1 MSILFLKKVEF
12 FLQHFKKSGKIHLK
26 GVFIDNKLKELR
38 LKKEY
43 NGKKGMTQQE
53 IADEIGVTKR
63 TYIYWE
69 KGERQIK
76 PDKAQ
81 QLADYFGVSVGHL
94 LGYED
99 NFIETVKELSQKDG
113 SDEAFFKAFRA
124 YYELKMADGTE
135 RILILKG
142 EDFLNR
148 YREEILKSL
157 IPNFN
162 ELSKYDI
169 EKYLSDDKIINEAE
183 QQLNDFLFTLGTL
196 KPQEVQLLVN
206 FIFLSEEDKQIVLNL
221 LKSLS
226 DK

>member
-1 MSILFLKKVEF
+1 MKNRIRTLRQE
-12 FLQHFKKSGKIHLK
+12 HGK
-26 GVFIDNKLKELR
+26 
-38 LKKEY
+38 
-43 NGKKGMTQQE
+43 TQEQL
-53 IADEIGVTKR
+53 ANEIGVKKLTISR
-63 TYIYWE
+63 WE
-69 KGERQIK
+69 NAENVSLKQ
-76 PDKAQ
+76 DKAQ
-81 QLADYFGVSVGHL
+81 QLADIFGVSIAYL

-99 NFIETVKELSQKDG
+99 NFIETVKELSQKNG

-162 ELSKYDI
+162 ELSKHDL
-169 EKYLSDDKIINEAE
+169 EKYLSDDKTINEAE
-183 QQLNDFLFTLGTL
+183 QKLNDFLFTLGTL
-196 KPQEVQLLVN
+196 NPQEVHLLVN
-206 FIFLSEEDKQIVLNL
+206 FIFLSGEDKQIVLNL

-226 DK
+226 NK

>member
-1 MSILFLKKVEF
+1 M
-12 FLQHFKKSGKIHLK
+12 
-26 GVFIDNKLKELR
+26 NRLKELR
-38 LKKEY
+38 QEKKLSQ
-43 NGKKGMTQQE
+43 KE
-53 IADEIGVTKR
+53 IADLLEVSEKTISR
-63 TYIYWE
+63 WE
-69 KGERQIK
+69 KGENVIK
-76 PDKAQ
+76 SDKAQ
-81 QLADYFGVSVGHL
+81 QLADYFGVSVGNL

-99 NFIETVKELSQKDG
+99 NFIETVKELSQKDS

-135 RILILKG
+135 NLLTLKG

-157 IPNFN
+157 VPNFN

-183 QQLNDFLFTLGTL
+183 QKLNDFLFTLGTL
-196 KPQEVQLLVN
+196 NSQEVHLLVN

>member
-1 MSILFLKKVEF
+1 M
-12 FLQHFKKSGKIHLK
+12 
-26 GVFIDNKLKELR
+26 DNKLKELR
-38 LKKEY
+38 LNKEF
-43 NGKKGMTQQE
+43 NGKIGMTQQE

-76 PDKAQ
+76 PEKAQ
-81 QLADYFGVSVGHL
+81 LLADYFGVSVARL
-94 LGYED
+94 LGYEN
-99 NFIETVKELSQKDG
+99 NFIESVKNLSQKDG

-124 YYELKMADGTE
+124 YYELKIADGKENLLT
-135 RILILKG
+135 LKD
-142 EDFLNR
+142 EDFLSK

-162 ELSKYDI
+162 ELSNREIK
-169 EKYLSDDKIINEAE
+169 KYLSDDRIINEAD
-183 QQLNDFLFTLGTL
+183 QKLNDFLFTLGTL
-196 KPQEVQLLVN
+196 NPQETQLLVD
-206 FIFLSEEDKQIVLNL
+206 FISLSPKDKQIVLNL

>member
-1 MSILFLKKVEF
+1 MKNRIKTLRQE
-12 FLQHFKKSGKIHLK
+12 HGK
-26 GVFIDNKLKELR
+26 
-38 LKKEY
+38 
-43 NGKKGMTQQE
+43 TQEQL
-53 IADEIGVTKR
+53 ANEIGVKKLTISR
-63 TYIYWE
+63 WE
-69 KGERQIK
+69 NAENVSLKQ
-76 PDKAQ
+76 DKAQ
-81 QLADYFGVSVGHL
+81 QLADIFGVSVSYL

-135 RILILKG
+135 NLLTLKG

-162 ELSKYDI
+162 ELSKHDI

-183 QQLNDFLFTLGTL
+183 QKLNDFLFTLGTL
-196 KPQEVQLLVN
+196 NPQEVHLLVN

>member
-1 MSILFLKKVEF
+1 MKNRIKTLRQE
-12 FLQHFKKSGKIHLK
+12 HGK
-26 GVFIDNKLKELR
+26 
-38 LKKEY
+38 
-43 NGKKGMTQQE
+43 TQEQL
-53 IADEIGVTKR
+53 ANEIGVKKLTISR
-63 TYIYWE
+63 WE
-69 KGERQIK
+69 NAENVSLKQ
-76 PDKAQ
+76 DKAQ
-81 QLADYFGVSVGHL
+81 QLADIFGVSVSYL

-135 RILILKG
+135 NLLTLKG

-162 ELSKYDI
+162 ELSKHDI

-183 QQLNDFLFTLGTL
+183 QKLNDFLFTLGTL
-196 KPQEVQLLVN
+196 NPQEVQLMVN

>member
-1 MSILFLKKVEF
+1 MKNRIKTLRQE
-12 FLQHFKKSGKIHLK
+12 HGK
-26 GVFIDNKLKELR
+26 
-38 LKKEY
+38 
-43 NGKKGMTQQE
+43 TQEQL
-53 IADEIGVTKR
+53 ANEIGVKKLTISR
-63 TYIYWE
+63 WE
-69 KGERQIK
+69 NAENVSLKQ
-76 PDKAQ
+76 DKAQ
-81 QLADYFGVSVGHL
+81 QLADIFGVSVSYL

-99 NFIETVKELSQKDG
+99 NFIKTVKELSQKDG
-113 SDEAFFKAFRA
+113 SDESFFKAFRA

-135 RILILKG
+135 NLLTLKG

-162 ELSKYDI
+162 ELSKHDI

-183 QQLNDFLFTLGTL
+183 QKLNDFLFTLGTL
-196 KPQEVQLLVN
+196 NPQEVQLMVN

>member
-1 MSILFLKKVEF
+1 MNFFFNILKKR
-12 FLQHFKKSGKIHLK
+12 GKIHLK
-26 GVFIDNKLKELR
+26 GVFMDNKLKELR

-142 EDFLNR
+142 EDFLNN

-162 ELSKYDI
+162 ELNKHDI
-169 EKYLSDDKIINEAE
+169 EEYLSDDKIINEAE
-183 QQLNDFLFTLGTL
+183 QKLNDFLFTLGTL
-196 KPQEVQLLVN
+196 NPQEVQLLVN

>member
-1 MSILFLKKVEF
+1 MKNRIKTLRQE
-12 FLQHFKKSGKIHLK
+12 HGK
-26 GVFIDNKLKELR
+26 
-38 LKKEY
+38 
-43 NGKKGMTQQE
+43 TQEQL
-53 IADEIGVTKR
+53 ANEIGVKKLTISR
-63 TYIYWE
+63 WE
-69 KGERQIK
+69 NAENVSLKQ
-76 PDKAQ
+76 DKAQ
-81 QLADYFGVSVGHL
+81 QLADIFGVSVSYL
-94 LGYED
+94 LGHED

-135 RILILKG
+135 NLLTLKG

-157 IPNFN
+157 VPNFN
-162 ELSKYDI
+162 ELSKHDI

-183 QQLNDFLFTLGTL
+183 QKLNDFLFTLGTL
-196 KPQEVQLLVN
+196 NSQEVHLLVN

>member
-1 MSILFLKKVEF
+1 MKNRIKTLRQE
-12 FLQHFKKSGKIHLK
+12 HGK
-26 GVFIDNKLKELR
+26 
-38 LKKEY
+38 
-43 NGKKGMTQQE
+43 TQEQL
-53 IADEIGVTKR
+53 ANEIGVKKLTISR
-63 TYIYWE
+63 WE
-69 KGERQIK
+69 NAENVSLKQ
-76 PDKAQ
+76 DKAQ
-81 QLADYFGVSVGHL
+81 QLADIFGVSVSYL

-135 RILILKG
+135 NLLTLKG

-162 ELSKYDI
+162 ELSKHDI
-169 EKYLSDDKIINEAE
+169 KKYLSDDKIINEAE
-183 QQLNDFLFTLGTL
+183 QRLNDFLFTLGTL
-196 KPQEVQLLVN
+196 NPQEVQLLVN

>member
-1 MSILFLKKVEF
+1 M
-12 FLQHFKKSGKIHLK
+12 
-26 GVFIDNKLKELR
+26 DNKLKELR
-38 LKKEY
+38 LNKEF
-43 NGKKGMTQQE
+43 NGKIGMTQQE

-76 PDKAQ
+76 PEKAQ
-81 QLADYFGVSVGHL
+81 LLADYFGVSVARL
-94 LGYED
+94 LGYEN
-99 NFIETVKELSQKDG
+99 NFIESVKNLSQKDG

-124 YYELKMADGTE
+124 YYELKIADGKENLLT
-135 RILILKG
+135 LKD
-142 EDFLNR
+142 EDFLSK

-162 ELSKYDI
+162 ELNNREIK
-169 EKYLSDDKIINEAE
+169 KYLSDDRIINEAD
-183 QQLNDFLFTLGTL
+183 QKLNDFLFTLGTL
-196 KPQEVQLLVN
+196 NPQETQLLVD
-206 FIFLSEEDKQIVLNL
+206 FISLSPKDKQIVLNL

>member
-1 MSILFLKKVEF
+1 M
-12 FLQHFKKSGKIHLK
+12 
-26 GVFIDNKLKELR
+26 DNKLKELR
-38 LKKEY
+38 LKKEF

-94 LGYED
+94 LGYEE
-99 NFIETVKELSQKDG
+99 NFVNSVKELSQKDG
-113 SDEAFFKAFRA
+113 SEEAFFKAFRA
-124 YYELKMADGTE
+124 YYELKITDGKENLLT
-135 RILILKG
+135 LKDEG
-142 EDFLNR
+142 FLNK
-148 YREEILKSL
+148 YREEILKNL
-157 IPNFN
+157 IPNIK
-162 ELSKYDI
+162 ELNKQEI
-169 EKYLSDDKIINEAE
+169 EKYLSDEKLLNEAK
-183 QQLNDFLFTLGTL
+183 QKLNDFLFTLGTL
-196 KPQEVQLLVN
+196 NPQEIQLLVN
-206 FIFLSEEDKQIVLNL
+206 FIFLSEQDKQIVLNL

>member
-1 MSILFLKKVEF
+1 MKNRIKTLRQE
-12 FLQHFKKSGKIHLK
+12 HGK
-26 GVFIDNKLKELR
+26 
-38 LKKEY
+38 
-43 NGKKGMTQQE
+43 TQEQL
-53 IADEIGVTKR
+53 ANEIGVKKLTISR
-63 TYIYWE
+63 WE
-69 KGERQIK
+69 NAENVSLKQ
-76 PDKAQ
+76 DKAQ
-81 QLADYFGVSVGHL
+81 QLADIFGVSVSYL

-135 RILILKG
+135 SLFILKG

-162 ELSKYDI
+162 ELSKHDI

-183 QQLNDFLFTLGTL
+183 QKLNDFLFTLGTL
-196 KPQEVQLLVN
+196 NPQEVQLLVN

>member
-1 MSILFLKKVEF
+1 MKNRIKTLRQE
-12 FLQHFKKSGKIHLK
+12 HGK
-26 GVFIDNKLKELR
+26 
-38 LKKEY
+38 
-43 NGKKGMTQQE
+43 TQEQL
-53 IADEIGVTKR
+53 ANEIGVKKLTISR
-63 TYIYWE
+63 WE
-69 KGERQIK
+69 NAENVSLKQ
-76 PDKAQ
+76 DKAQ
-81 QLADYFGVSVGHL
+81 QLADIFGVSVSYL

-135 RILILKG
+135 NLLTLKG

-162 ELSKYDI
+162 ELSKHDI
-169 EKYLSDDKIINEAE
+169 EKYLSDDKIINEVE
-183 QQLNDFLFTLGTL
+183 QKLNDFLFTLGTL
-196 KPQEVQLLVN
+196 NPQEVQLLVN

>member
-1 MSILFLKKVEF
+1 M
-12 FLQHFKKSGKIHLK
+12 
-26 GVFIDNKLKELR
+26 NRLKELR
-38 LKKEY
+38 Q
-43 NGKKGMTQQE
+43 KKGDTQE
-53 IADEIGVTKR
+53 DVAKAMGVTRRGYQK
-63 TYIYWE
+63 WE
-69 KGERQIK
+69 NEESQIK

-113 SDEAFFKAFRA
+113 SDEAFLKAFRA

-135 RILILKG
+135 NLLALKG

-148 YREEILKSL
+148 YREEILKDL
-157 IPNFN
+157 VPNIKK
-162 ELSKYDI
+162 LSKEEI
-169 EKYLSDDKIINEAE
+169 KKYLSDEKLLNEAE
-183 QQLNDFLFTLGTL
+183 QKLNDFLFTLGIL
-196 KPQEVQLLVN
+196 NLQEVQLLVN

>member
-1 MSILFLKKVEF
+1 M
-12 FLQHFKKSGKIHLK
+12 
-26 GVFIDNKLKELR
+26 NKLKELR
-38 LKKEY
+38 Q
-43 NGKKGMTQQE
+43 KKGDTQE
-53 IADEIGVTKR
+53 DVARAMGVTRRGYQK
-63 TYIYWE
+63 WE
-69 KGERQIK
+69 NEESQIK

-162 ELSKYDI
+162 ELSKHDI

-183 QQLNDFLFTLGTL
+183 QKLNDFLFTLGTL
-196 KPQEVQLLVN
+196 NPQEVQLLVN
-206 FIFLSEEDKQIVLNL
+206 FISLSEEDKQIVLNL

>member
-1 MSILFLKKVEF
+1 MKNRIKTLRQE
-12 FLQHFKKSGKIHLK
+12 HGK
-26 GVFIDNKLKELR
+26 
-38 LKKEY
+38 
-43 NGKKGMTQQE
+43 TQEQL
-53 IADEIGVTKR
+53 ANEIGVKKLTISR
-63 TYIYWE
+63 WE
-69 KGERQIK
+69 NAENVSLKQ
-76 PDKAQ
+76 DKAQ
-81 QLADYFGVSVGHL
+81 QLADIFGVSVSYL

-135 RILILKG
+135 NLLTLKG

-157 IPNFN
+157 VPNFN
-162 ELSKYDI
+162 ELSNHDI
-169 EKYLSDDKIINEAE
+169 EKYLSDDKVINEAE
-183 QQLNDFLFTLGTL
+183 QKLNDFLFTLGTL
-196 KPQEVQLLVN
+196 NPQEVQLLVN

>member
-1 MSILFLKKVEF
+1 MKNRIKTLRQE
-12 FLQHFKKSGKIHLK
+12 HGK
-26 GVFIDNKLKELR
+26 
-38 LKKEY
+38 
-43 NGKKGMTQQE
+43 TQEQL
-53 IADEIGVTKR
+53 ANEIGVKKLTISR
-63 TYIYWE
+63 WE
-69 KGERQIK
+69 NAENVSLKQ
-76 PDKAQ
+76 DKAQ
-81 QLADYFGVSVGHL
+81 QLADIFGVSVSYL

-99 NFIETVKELSQKDG
+99 NFVESVKDLSQKDG
-113 SDEAFFKAFRA
+113 SDEAFLKAFRA

-135 RILILKG
+135 NLLTLKG

-162 ELSKYDI
+162 ELNKHDI
-169 EKYLSDDKIINEAE
+169 EEYLSDDKIINEAE
-183 QQLNDFLFTLGTL
+183 QKLNDFLFTLGTL
-196 KPQEVQLLVN
+196 NPQEVQLLVN

>member
-1 MSILFLKKVEF
+1 MKNRIKTLRQE
-12 FLQHFKKSGKIHLK
+12 HGK
-26 GVFIDNKLKELR
+26 
-38 LKKEY
+38 
-43 NGKKGMTQQE
+43 TQEQL
-53 IADEIGVTKR
+53 ANEIGVKKLTISR
-63 TYIYWE
+63 WE
-69 KGERQIK
+69 NAENVSLKQ
-76 PDKAQ
+76 DKAQ
-81 QLADYFGVSVGHL
+81 QLADIFGVSVSYL
-94 LGYED
+94 LGHED

-162 ELSKYDI
+162 ELSKHDI

>member
-1 MSILFLKKVEF
+1 MKNRIRTLRQE
-12 FLQHFKKSGKIHLK
+12 HGK
-26 GVFIDNKLKELR
+26 
-38 LKKEY
+38 
-43 NGKKGMTQQE
+43 TQEQL
-53 IADEIGVTKR
+53 ANEIGVKKLTISR
-63 TYIYWE
+63 WE
-69 KGERQIK
+69 NAENVSLKQ
-76 PDKAQ
+76 DKAQ
-81 QLADYFGVSVGHL
+81 QLADIFGVSVSYL

-99 NFIETVKELSQKDG
+99 NFIETVKELSQKDS

-135 RILILKG
+135 NLLTLKG

-157 IPNFN
+157 VPNFN
-162 ELSKYDI
+162 ELSKHDI
-169 EKYLSDDKIINEAE
+169 EKYLSDDKTINEAE
-183 QQLNDFLFTLGTL
+183 QKLNDFLFTLGTL
-196 KPQEVQLLVN
+196 NSQEVHLLVN

>member
-1 MSILFLKKVEF
+1 MKNRIRTLRQE
-12 FLQHFKKSGKIHLK
+12 HGK
-26 GVFIDNKLKELR
+26 
-38 LKKEY
+38 
-43 NGKKGMTQQE
+43 TQEQL
-53 IADEIGVTKR
+53 ANEIGVKKLTISR
-63 TYIYWE
+63 WE
-69 KGERQIK
+69 NAENVSLKQ
-76 PDKAQ
+76 DKAQ
-81 QLADYFGVSVGHL
+81 QLADIFGVSIAYL

-99 NFIETVKELSQKDG
+99 NFIETVKELSQKNG

-162 ELSKYDI
+162 ELSKHDL
-169 EKYLSDDKIINEAE
+169 EKYLSDDKTINEAE
-183 QQLNDFLFTLGTL
+183 QKLNDFLFTLGTL
-196 KPQEVQLLVN
+196 NPQEVHLLVN
-206 FIFLSEEDKQIVLNL
+206 FIFLSGEDKQIVLNL

>member
-1 MSILFLKKVEF
+1 MKNRIKTLRQE
-12 FLQHFKKSGKIHLK
+12 HGK
-26 GVFIDNKLKELR
+26 
-38 LKKEY
+38 
-43 NGKKGMTQQE
+43 TQEQL
-53 IADEIGVTKR
+53 ANEIGVKKLTISR
-63 TYIYWE
+63 WE
-69 KGERQIK
+69 NAENVSLKQ
-76 PDKAQ
+76 DKAQ
-81 QLADYFGVSVGHL
+81 QLADIFGVSVSYL
-94 LGYED
+94 LGHED
-99 NFIETVKELSQKDG
+99 NFIETVKELSKKDG

-135 RILILKG
+135 NLLTLKG

-162 ELSKYDI
+162 QLSKHDI

-183 QQLNDFLFTLGTL
+183 QKLNDFIFTLGIL
-196 KPQEVQLLVN
+196 NPQEVQLLVN

>member
-1 MSILFLKKVEF
+1 MTISRWEKETELKIKYEY
-12 FLQHFKKSGKIHLK
+12 LQKLAEHFKVS
-26 GVFIDNKLKELR
+26 
-38 LKKEY
+38 
-43 NGKKGMTQQE
+43 
-53 IADEIGVTKR
+53 IG
-63 TYIYWE
+63 
-69 KGERQIK
+69 Q
-76 PDKAQ
+76 
-81 QLADYFGVSVGHL
+81 L
-94 LGYED
+94 LGHED

-124 YYELKMADGTE
+124 YYELKTADGTE
-135 RILILKG
+135 NLLTLKG

-162 ELSKYDI
+162 ELSKHDI

-183 QQLNDFLFTLGTL
+183 QKLNDFLFTLGTL
-196 KPQEVQLLVN
+196 NPQEVQLLVN

>member
-1 MSILFLKKVEF
+1 MKNRIKTLRQE
-12 FLQHFKKSGKIHLK
+12 HGK
-26 GVFIDNKLKELR
+26 
-38 LKKEY
+38 
-43 NGKKGMTQQE
+43 TQEQL
-53 IADEIGVTKR
+53 ANEIGVKKLTISR
-63 TYIYWE
+63 WE
-69 KGERQIK
+69 NAENVSLKQ
-76 PDKAQ
+76 DKAQ
-81 QLADYFGVSVGHL
+81 QLADIFGVSVSYL

-135 RILILKG
+135 NLLTLKG

-157 IPNFN
+157 VPNFN
-162 ELSKYDI
+162 ELSKHDI

-183 QQLNDFLFTLGTL
+183 LKLNDFLFTLGTL
-196 KPQEVQLLVN
+196 NPQEVQLLVN

>member
-1 MSILFLKKVEF
+1 MKNRIKTLRQE
-12 FLQHFKKSGKIHLK
+12 HGK
-26 GVFIDNKLKELR
+26 
-38 LKKEY
+38 
-43 NGKKGMTQQE
+43 TQEQL
-53 IADEIGVTKR
+53 ANEIGVKKLTISR
-63 TYIYWE
+63 WE
-69 KGERQIK
+69 NAENVSLKQ
-76 PDKAQ
+76 DKAQ
-81 QLADYFGVSVGHL
+81 QLADIFGVSVSYL

-99 NFIETVKELSQKDG
+99 NFIETIKELSQKDG

-135 RILILKG
+135 NLLTLKG

-162 ELSKYDI
+162 ELSKHDI
-169 EKYLSDDKIINEAE
+169 KKYLSDDKIINEAE
-183 QQLNDFLFTLGTL
+183 QKLNDFLFTLGTL
-196 KPQEVQLLVN
+196 NPQEVQLLVN